1 MSPVA
6 NCRYTCREAKWRWQT
21 AEILKHGNRRTCAEK
36 GQDLM
41 KTLDLIFNVSTRFR
55 IHPCGERSER
65 WNSQSRPVVVVHC
78 TWIRNLWPELPRSK
92 IEHQILSGTRHKPGS
107 EWWQWSQYLCS
118 VQQQNDAK
126 RFVCL
131 CIRETKYNWTSLPFV
146 TTSARADCQIWL
158 SSCKHLNVRLQ
169 FQKFSQLYTPHLW
182 KSDHEAV
189 ARGIKHLALQYEV
202 GGIWRD
208 RYIWHEQRPVQTP
221 QQQQEVNGFKDG
233 SMVTRYTLDVCSST
247 LQCKLRDGK
256 KMTKHEKTRQGRLP
270 GRLTGFPSATRLWRS
285 DSLPGS
291 GSSPGWKRGSGASND
306 IKIGLQSKW
315 REDVSIL
322 YRYVPISSRHW
333 YSWNYVTV
341 VFMVIHVVLGRLS
354 SGQLANLNTT
364 VLLRHL
370 ALQTKFASTGT
381 YCLDLHIVQRIP
393 VTATYWRH
401 VKLRYEIDDIFN
413 HLQRVP
419 NIFFQMER
427 IQYMVPQILGWRL

>member
-1 MSPVA
+1 MWCLLLQIADTHAGKQNGVD
-6 NCRYTCREAKWRWQT
+6 KQ
-21 AEILKHGNRRTCAEK
+21 LKFWNTETSEQ

-158 SSCKHLNVRLQ
+158 SSCKHLNVGLQ
-169 FQKFSQLYTPHLW
+169 FQRFSQLYTPHLW

-189 ARGIKHLALQYEV
+189 VREIKHLALGSGWDMARSLHLTWTAACANTTTAAGSQWFQGWKHGNQVYL
-202 GGIWRD
+202 GF
-208 RYIWHEQRPVQTP
+208 VQFNM
-221 QQQQEVNGFKDG
+221 QCMQ
-233 SMVTRYTLDVCSST
+233 
-247 LQCKLRDGK
+247 LQIEGWK
-256 KMTKHEKTRQGRLP
+256 KTWKKNNHPRQGRLP
-270 GRLTGFPSATRLWRS
+270 PFTGFPSATRLWRS

-291 GSSPGWKRGSGASND
+291 GSSPGWKGGSGASND
-306 IKIGLQSKW
+306 IKFVEMQSKW
-315 REDVSIL
+315 LEDVFILYL

-333 YSWNYVTV
+333 Y
-341 VFMVIHVVLGRLS
+341 
-354 SGQLANLNTT
+354 
-364 VLLRHL
+364 
-370 ALQTKFASTGT
+370 
-381 YCLDLHIVQRIP
+381 
-393 VTATYWRH
+393 
-401 VKLRYEIDDIFN
+401 YEIM
-413 HLQRVP
+413 LQ
-419 NIFFQMER
+419 
-427 IQYMVPQILGWRL
+427 